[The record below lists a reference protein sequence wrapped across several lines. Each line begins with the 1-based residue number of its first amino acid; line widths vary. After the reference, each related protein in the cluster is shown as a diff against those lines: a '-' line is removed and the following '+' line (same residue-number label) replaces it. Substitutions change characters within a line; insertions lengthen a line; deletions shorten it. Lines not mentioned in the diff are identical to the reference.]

1 MFIFSK
7 QVLLVF
13 FLLFLFG
20 HSLTAFSELKIIK
33 NSSTTVDTDKL
44 KNLLLQDC
52 GSCHGMT
59 LKGGIG
65 PALTK
70 DVLKNK
76 SRKMIKMT
84 ILNGRSGTPMPPWK
98 LILSQ
103 QEVDWLVETLYSGV
117 IQ

>member
-1 MFIFSK
+1 MLIFLK
-7 QVLLVF
+7 QVLQVF
-13 FLLFLFG
+13 LLLFLLG
-20 HSLTAFSELKIIK
+20 NSLTVFSELEIQKK
-33 NSSTTVDTDKL
+33 SSPAVDTDKL

-70 DVLKNK
+70 EVLKNK
-76 SRKMIKMT
+76 SRKIIKMA
-84 ILNGRSGTPMPPWK
+84 ILNGRPGTPMPPWK

-103 QEVDWLVETLYSGV
+103 PEIDWLVETLYSGV